1 MHIFYNIL
9 FFVNIY
15 IIILYDRHMP
25 RQRIYKKKERKMWNQ
40 WNPKRMEEAIIC
52 VRTNKLGYT
61 RAANMFKV
69 PRTTLRRL
77 PASDLPPKDCVNMRL
92 GRKPVISPEME
103 AQLVDYLL
111 EMENRFY
118 DLTRN
123 DVKNMAYQ
131 LVIRNKLK
139 HPFGH
144 NEKARA
150 WFDKFIRRYPILT
163 IHKPSST
170 SYSKVAGV
178 NKESMSAFYNI
189 LENIY
194 KKL

>member
-1 MHIFYNIL
+1 
-9 FFVNIY
+9 
-15 IIILYDRHMP
+15 
-25 RQRIYKKKERKMWNQ
+25 
-40 WNPKRMEEAIIC
+40 
-52 VRTNKLGYT
+52 
-61 RAANMFKV
+61 
-69 PRTTLRRL
+69 
-77 PASDLPPKDCVNMRL
+77 MRL

-139 HPFGH
+139 HPFEH
-144 NEKARA
+144 SEKAGRA
-150 WFDKFIRRYPILT
+150 QFDKFIRRHPTLT

-170 SYSKVAGV
+170 SYSKVASF

>member
-1 MHIFYNIL
+1 
-9 FFVNIY
+9 
-15 IIILYDRHMP
+15 MP
-25 RQRIYKKKERKMWNQ
+25 RQRIYKKKERKM

-61 RAANMFKV
+61 RATNMFKV

-77 PASDLPPKDCVNMRL
+77 AVSNLPPKIVNMRL
-92 GRKPVISPEME
+92 GRKPIISPEME

-144 NEKARA
+144 SEKGGRA
-150 WFDKFIRRYPILT
+150 
-163 IHKPSST
+163 
-170 SYSKVAGV
+170 
-178 NKESMSAFYNI
+178 
-189 LENIY
+189 
-194 KKL
+194 